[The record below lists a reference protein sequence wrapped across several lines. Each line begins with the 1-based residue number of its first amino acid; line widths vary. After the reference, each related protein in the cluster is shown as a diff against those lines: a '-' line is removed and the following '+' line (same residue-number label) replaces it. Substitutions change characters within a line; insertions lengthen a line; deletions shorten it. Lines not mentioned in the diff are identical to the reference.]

1 MSAERNYTGLNLDQ
15 DCIIPITNA
24 FCEEHSLTIRSLGDR
39 PGGSGKRII
48 IGGVGIDNAILDVYL
63 NQDGTSTLQWKL
75 GKNQEISRSLADALY
90 ETINPDEFQSVNMS
104 IKGVDRDS
112 IQAIIALLPEDD
124 TKTFI
129 VQESQNSTG
138 SIQWKIQ
145 CHEHG
150 DSLTVTHHTTLKL
163 QIQGKPLSCYRKLVY
178 LLAETLDLAGLER
191 VLSRTEENLSV
202 IVRKEVAAD
211 YLKKM
216 MPNSYDNLP
225 GLTRDLLV
233 SGQCV
238 KLASPALSEYSM
250 LLFPE
255 LRSLEGV
262 LKWKLASFG
271 FDSDVHDFGYF
282 FAFANGAYE
291 LRSSFHGHI
300 TDATLRSHLGN
311 AYTFFHKH
319 RHGLF
324 HMESLTEASR
334 KIGTIS
340 QLLTLSET
348 AYNHLDNLYS

>member
-1 MSAERNYTGLNLDQ
+1 MSEERNYTGLNLDQ
-15 DCIIPITNA
+15 DCILPITEA
-24 FCEEHSLTIRSLGDR
+24 FCQKHSLTIRNLCDR
-39 PGGSGKRII
+39 PGGPGKRII
-48 IGGVGIDNAILDVYL
+48 IGSVGIDDATLDVYFI
-63 NQDGTSTLQWKL
+63 QGGASTLMWKL
-75 GKNQEISRSLADALY
+75 GKNQEISRSLADSLY
-90 ETINPDEFQSVNMS
+90 ETINPDEFQSINMV
-104 IKGVDRDS
+104 IKGVARDN

-124 TKTFI
+124 TKTFE
-129 VQESQNSTG
+129 VQESQSSTN
-138 SIQWKIQ
+138 IQWKIL

-255 LRSLEGV
+255 LRSLEGA

-271 FDSDVHDFGYF
+271 FDSDGQDFGYF
-282 FAFANGAYE
+282 FDFISGSYE
-291 LRSSFHGHI
+291 LKSSFHGHI
-300 TDATLRSHLGN
+300 TDATLRSHLSD

-324 HMESLTEASR
+324 HMESLTDSSR
-334 KIGTIS
+334 KIGGIS
-340 QLLTLSET
+340 QLLTLSGT
-348 AYNHLDNLYS
+348 AYKHLDNLYS